1 MLSSTL
7 CYALSGIDGI
17 CITVEC
23 NLSLGILAFEM
34 VGLPDMAVKEA
45 KERIKSAV
53 KNTGYEFPADRL
65 VINLAPADIKKES
78 AAFDLPIAIDILACS
93 KLVNPLSVKD
103 VAIMGE
109 LALNGELRPIRGAL
123 PLVISAR
130 ADKVKTV
137 IIPAANANELTLV

>member
-23 NLSLGILAFEM
+23 NLSLGIPAFEM
-34 VGLPDMAVKEA
+34 VGLPDMAVKEAKEA

-53 KNTGYEFPADRL
+53 KNTGYEFPGDRL

-78 AAFDLPIAIDILACS
+78 ASFDLPIAIDILACS
-93 KLVNPLSVKD
+93 RLVNP
-103 VAIMGE
+103 
-109 LALNGELRPIRGAL
+109 
-123 PLVISAR
+123 
-130 ADKVKTV
+130 
-137 IIPAANANELTLV
+137 

>member
-17 CITVEC
+17 RITVEC
-23 NLSLGILAFEM
+23 NLSGGLPAFEM

-78 AAFDLPIAIDILACS
+78 AAFDLPIAIDILACC
-93 KLVNPLSVKD
+93 KLVNPKCTED
-103 VAIMGE
+103 IAIMGE
-109 LALNGELRPIRGAL
+109 LSLNGDLRPIRGAL

-130 ADKVKTV
+130 ADGINTV
-137 IIPAANANELTLV
+137 IIPEANANELTFV